1 MFKCQS
7 NIFTHSFNVVLNR
20 EHHDYNTRSKDN
32 VRKAFSNRNWV
43 LWTST
48 NFSSNEW
55 NNLDK
60 SLRKFKSLEKFKKA
74 IRNVII

>member
-1 MFKCQS
+1 MFNCQS
-7 NIFTHSFNVVLNR
+7 NLFTHSFNVFLN
-20 EHHDYNTRSKDN
+20 YNTRS
-32 VRKAFSNRNWV
+32 NRNWWV

-60 SLRKFKSLEKFKKA
+60 SLRKLKSLDKFKKA
-74 IRNVII
+74 IRNVVI